1 MKLQKDEYEEPEINL
16 TSLIDVVFLLLIFFM
31 VSTTFERQAL
41 LRLDLPEASTAET
54 ESVPDIVE
62 FIVTDDGRLFVGDDE
77 LVDERQA
84 TVQAAIAQRLSE
96 NPEAVLVIRADA
108 EAPHRLVVRVL
119 DSAAAEGIRRVS
131 IAAVEGEIGM
141 TGPRR

>member
-1 MKLQKDEYEEPEINL
+1 MNLLQEEREEPEINL

-41 LRLDLPEASTAET
+41 LRLDLPEASTAES
-54 ESVPDIVE
+54 ESLPERVE
-62 FIVTDDGRLFVGDDE
+62 FIITEDGRLFVDDQE
-77 LVDERQA
+77 LVDPRQA
-84 TVQAAIAQRLSE
+84 TVQAAIARRFAEDPDS
-96 NPEAVLVIRADA
+96 VLVIRADA

-131 IAAVEGEIGM
+131 IAALEGEGE
-141 TGPRR
+141 